1 MADVVRRRPDSIMAD
16 SLCGG
21 GTGPRKAVGVCGP
34 SSTRATKVPWHHSP
48 DEPTGVGQGP

>member
-16 SLCGG
+16 SFCDG

-34 SSTRATKVPWHHSP
+34 SSTRATKVPWHHST
-48 DEPTGVGQGP
+48 DELTGVGQGP